1 MNKEVEVE
9 VVFTNPIDIEV
20 KDCVLQVEGSDL
32 LRGILMIE

>member
-1 MNKEVEVE
+1 MNEEMDVE

-32 LRGILMIE
+32 VRGILKIE